1 MTSIHM
7 SRLCDSLMCP
17 PAEIIFKF
25 YSERVGV
32 EHMLLQYTQK
42 CSKIRKSYRPV
53 SLNPMCGEIFQKLT
67 ECSNILC

>member
-7 SRLCDSLMCP
+7 SQLCDSLMCP

-42 CSKIRKSYRPV
+42 CSKIRK
-53 SLNPMCGEIFQKLT
+53 KL
-67 ECSNILC
+67 SARFIKPNLW